1 MDAYICRTCGVQQ
14 AESEEP
20 PSHCA
25 ICDDERQYVPPSG
38 QRWVTLT
45 GLRGEGYRVEARDL
59 EPGLTGIGADPT
71 VGIGQRAL
79 LVQTP
84 AGNFLWDC
92 FGFID
97 DEGIAAVRARGGL
110 HGIAMSHPHF
120 YGVNVEWSRAF
131 GNAPIYIPNA
141 DREWVMRPDPAVK
154 QWEVSLEPL
163 PGVTLIQSGGHFEGS
178 AVLHWAGGAEG
189 RGALFTGDTIT
200 VGPDRQFVSF
210 MRSYPNLIPLPARE
224 LRRIVS
230 TVEPYKFDRIYGGW
244 WDRIIGRNAKAAI
257 QKSADRYIRWI
268 EGRETPTL
276 PSPASGGGN
285 D

>member
-1 MDAYICRTCGVQQ
+1 MSSRLIRMVAPYCSDSRIDGCSGVVEAMPWSRCSASSIARTISMVGDCIVRPWTPTSAGRAVCNRRK
-14 AESEEP
+14 ARSRRRTAR
-20 PSHCA
+20 SA
-25 ICDDERQYVPPSG
+25 TTSG
-38 QRWVTLT
+38 NTFRPADK
-45 GLRGEGYRVEARDL
+45 RGEAR
-59 EPGLTGIGADPT
+59 
-71 VGIGQRAL
+71 R
-79 LVQTP
+79 
-84 AGNFLWDC
+84 
-92 FGFID
+92 
-97 DEGIAAVRARGGL
+97 
-110 HGIAMSHPHF
+110 
-120 YGVNVEWSRAF
+120 
-131 GNAPIYIPNA
+131 
-141 DREWVMRPDPAVK
+141 
-154 QWEVSLEPL
+154 EPL

-268 EGRETPTL
+268 EGAPTL
-276 PSPASGGGN
+276 PSPASGGGK